1 MLHKDLGETLKKT
14 EKLAKKLRQEVTP

>member
-1 MLHKDLGETLKKT
+1 MLHKDLGETLKKN